1 MAIFNERRT
10 NAAIAGG
17 GEVHECRRRRRRRRS
32 SPPLASEERRAGCA
46 SDARHFFS
54 LKLLFMQCERGK
66 ERKPAPLS
74 AFSRRRRKKDGENL
88 SLSLSFFFFFFFFF
102 VARVSAR
109 SFLFAF
115 CDIPLTNNPQKNCNI
130 VHV

>member
-1 MAIFNERRT
+1 MAIFNERRI
-10 NAAIAGG
+10 NAAIIAGGG
-17 GEVHECRRRRRRRRS
+17 GEVHECRRRRRS